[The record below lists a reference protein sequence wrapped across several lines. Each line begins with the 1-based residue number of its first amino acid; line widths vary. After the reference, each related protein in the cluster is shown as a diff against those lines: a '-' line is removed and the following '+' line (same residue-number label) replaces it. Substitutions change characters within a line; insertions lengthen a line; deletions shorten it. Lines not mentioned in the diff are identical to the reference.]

1 MNLKESILTLSRY
14 QKKLD
19 EEYAILKAELE
30 KIMFELPCIYKRIS
44 VPQSDRYYIYPCA
57 QINNERFGMVAKTIN
72 IDKGRIKCL
81 K

>member
-30 KIMFELPCIYKRIS
+30 K
-44 VPQSDRYYIYPCA
+44 
-57 QINNERFGMVAKTIN
+57 
-72 IDKGRIKCL
+72 
-81 K
+81 